1 MASPIVIL
9 FVTVCLGV
17 RGDAGCEEFGIEE
30 FTGVQAMQE
39 CVKALEAEVQVSERE
54 GTLQTWRC
62 VEVTDNSE
70 PVGV

>member
-1 MASPIVIL
+1 MSETIVIL

-17 RGDAGCEEFGIEE
+17 GGDAGCEEFGIEE
-30 FTGVQAMQE
+30 FTGVGAMQE

-54 GTLQTWRC
+54 GTLQTWKC

-70 PVGV
+70 STGV